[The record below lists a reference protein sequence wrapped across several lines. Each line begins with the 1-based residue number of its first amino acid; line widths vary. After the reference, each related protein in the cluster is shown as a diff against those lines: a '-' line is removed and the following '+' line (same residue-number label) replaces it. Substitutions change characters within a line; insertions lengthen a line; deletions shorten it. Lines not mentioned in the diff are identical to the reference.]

1 LATFEAELDV
11 LGKEACGW
19 FERGQKAGPEK
30 KNWKSLQKKTKNN
43 KLFDGLNVGK
53 GRA

>member
-1 LATFEAELDV
+1 MSCRLFDGLNVDKRQG
-11 LGKEACGW
+11 LK
-19 FERGQKAGPEK
+19 K